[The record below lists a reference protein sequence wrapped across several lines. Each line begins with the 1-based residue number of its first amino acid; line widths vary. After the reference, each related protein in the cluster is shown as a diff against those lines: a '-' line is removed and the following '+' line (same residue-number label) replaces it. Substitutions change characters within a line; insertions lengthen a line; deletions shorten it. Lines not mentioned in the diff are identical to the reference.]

1 MINELEEYINSA
13 NLTNDELVY
22 LYARLLFPGEFM
34 QLAINDDCN
43 DNLIKAKLLK
53 IYQNIDNEKEMLNQA
68 YQLLSKY
75 TYIPKIAWL

>member
-1 MINELEEYINSA
+1 
-13 NLTNDELVY
+13 
-22 LYARLLFPGEFM
+22 M